1 MPVKRRLRAVGMV
14 LSAAVMLSGLS
25 ATSAV
30 GVARNEVPVVARS
43 VSADGVQ
50 QPPVVMGRWMFET
63 ASGSPL
69 VTPDASAS
77 GNAMTLYGGA
87 QVGSGW
93 VDGGVTLD
101 GVDDYGVT
109 SAVPVDT
116 SAGFTIS
123 AWAQADAVPQ
133 QSAALLSVPGRKQ
146 SAFTVS
152 YVPSATPDTDPG
164 RWRISMAST
173 DTRGATVKR
182 VDHGGFFSPTDWT
195 HVALVY
201 DGSAKQLSL
210 YVNGELEEIR
220 CADDDGDG
228 VQDDPNCM
236 GRVSWADDVE
246 SFKSAQPMQLGRAK
260 TGPHTW
266 GQYWPGT
273 VSDVWAFQ
281 GALSTTQIMMLA
293 MGMPGMPTEVP
304 WGG

>member
-1 MPVKRRLRAVGMV
+1 MPVKIRLRAVGMV
-14 LSAAVMLSGLS
+14 LSSAVVLSGLS

-30 GVARNEVPVVARS
+30 GIARNEISVVDRS
-43 VSADGVQ
+43 VSADAVQ

-63 ASGSPL
+63 ASGAPL

-109 SAVPVDT
+109 AAVPVDT
-116 SAGFTIS
+116 GASFTIS
-123 AWAQADAVPQ
+123 AWAQADTVPQ
-133 QSAALLSVPGRKQ
+133 ESVALLSVPGRKQ
-146 SAFTVS
+146 SALTVS

-164 RWRISMAST
+164 RWRIAMASS
-173 DTRGATVKR
+173 DTRGAAVRK
-182 VDHGGFFSPTDWT
+182 VDHGRFFSPTDWT

-201 DGSAKQLSL
+201 DGSAKRLSL
-210 YVNGELEEIR
+210 YVNGELEEVR

-228 VQDDPNCM
+228 VQDDPTCTN
-236 GRVSWADDVE
+236 RVSWADDVE
-246 SFKSAQPMQLGRAK
+246 SFKSAQSMQLGRAK

-281 GALSTTQIMMLA
+281 GTLSSSQIARLSL
-293 MGMPGMPTEVP
+293 GMPGLPTEVP
-304 WGG
+304 GDY